1 MINEERIPRDIV
13 VVGASAGGVEALGN
27 LFAVL
32 PPALPAAVAVV
43 IHRSP
48 VAKTMLSWVLG
59 RRTRLPVAEPAD
71 GEALEPSRIYV
82 APRDQHMVVDG
93 PQLRLHRGPKEHR
106 TRPAIDPLFRSA
118 AAAYRSRVVGVLLS
132 GFGDDG
138 VTGLVAIKAAG
149 GLVLVQDP
157 QEARHPTM
165 PLAAIAKDGVDAAL
179 DLADIGRALTAL
191 AESRA
196 VAGSPPSAE
205 ASAPPAA

>member
-1 MINEERIPRDIV
+1 VINAERIARDVV
-13 VVGASAGGVEALGN
+13 VVGASAGGVEALGQ

-32 PPALPAAVAVV
+32 PPALPAALAVV

-48 VAKTMLSWVLG
+48 VTATMLPRVLG
-59 RRTRLPVAEPAD
+59 RRARLPVAEPAD

-82 APRDQHMVVDG
+82 APRDQHMVIEG
-93 PQLRLHRGPKEHR
+93 RQLRLHRGPKEHR

-118 AAAYRSRVVGVLLS
+118 AAAHRSRVVGVLLS

-157 QEARHPTM
+157 HEARHPSM

-179 DLADIGRALTAL
+179 DLADLGRALTAL

-196 VAGSPPSAE
+196 VAGAAPPAE
-205 ASAPPAA
+205 APAPPAA